1 MNYNY
6 LKNKTILIT
15 GGTGSIGTSVVRAL
29 LKTNCKTIRV
39 MTNDE
44 NGLYELSRDLNLSL
58 LSLNNFYESM
68 DKNKIRLFLGDVRD
82 YKRCIEVTRNVD
94 IVIHAAALKHVSI
107 MEYNAEEAKQTNIK
121 GTKNILKAS
130 IKNRVSKFLHISTDK
145 VVYPKSVMGQTK
157 QLAEQYIQNINK
169 NKRYKKTKISII
181 RFGNVLGSRG
191 SVIPNFIFLLKKNKK
206 ITVTDKRMS
215 RFVMTLNES
224 VKSVL
229 TIIKIM
235 KGEEIF
241 IMKSMKCFKIYDLA
255 LALANYFNKNKK
267 IKNSIKISNKFHGEK
282 FEEELYTINE
292 MPYLKTKN
300 NLFVIN
306 KNKINQT
313 RKQKETYKKYR
324 VSNFNFLKKNEIL
337 ILLKKANI
345 I

>member
-1 MNYNY
+1 MV
-6 LKNKTILIT
+6 LA
-15 GGTGSIGTSVVRAL
+15 IGASVVRAL

-68 DKNKIRLFLGDVRD
+68 DENKIRLFLGDIRD
-82 YKRCIEVTRNVD
+82 YKRCIEVTKNVD

-107 MEYNAEEAKQTNIK
+107 MEYNAEEAKQTNII

-157 QLAEQYIQNINK
+157 QLAERYIQSINK
-169 NKRYKKTKISII
+169 KKRYKKTKISII

-229 TIIKIM
+229 NAINIM
-235 KGEEIF
+235 KGEEVF
-241 IMKSMKCFKIYDLA
+241 IMKSIKCFKIYDLA
-255 LALANYFNKNKK
+255 VALTNYFSK
-267 IKNSIKISNKFHGEK
+267 IKKLKIK
-282 FEEELYTINE
+282 
-292 MPYLKTKN
+292 
-300 NLFVIN
+300 
-306 KNKINQT
+306 
-313 RKQKETYKKYR
+313 
-324 VSNFNFLKKNEIL
+324 
-337 ILLKKANI
+337 
-345 I
+345 